1 MYIMLCVKEYSIGN
15 VCKLMREEQ
24 NLLECRFLLIASSF
38 YTRVYTVILTFN
50 ESPPSLPHQE
60 KESSA
65 VLSFFNAASKYIPG
79 HSQATT

>member
-1 MYIMLCVKEYSIGN
+1 MYIMLCVEEYSIGN

-24 NLLECRFLLIASSF
+24 NLLECRLLLIASSI

-65 VLSFFNAASKYIPG
+65 VLSASKYIPG